1 MLDDDDLEDE
11 RADPAGPESAAATA
25 SLGPASAAP
34 GIPADLPTNA
44 ELGRLFGE
52 IGDLLEIKGE
62 LVFKV
67 VAYRRA
73 ADVIAACPVD
83 LASAY
88 LEGKPPRL
96 AGVGQAIS
104 DKIEERVR
112 TGRLGFLDKLSS
124 ELPLTLVDL
133 LRIPGLGP
141 RTVSQIYRDLGI
153 ATLEELR
160 VAAETGRLRGLRGIS
175 ARTEQLILSGIE
187 SLARQVQR
195 LRLNEA
201 EERIAFI
208 EAILRQAPG
217 VRRIVP
223 AGSFRR
229 RRETIADLDFLAE
242 TSDPAALLERFL
254 AVPRIREVIAQGSH
268 KAAISLHDGPN
279 VDLMIMPPGE
289 AGTYLVH
296 FTGSREHNVRLRA
309 RARNMGWSLSE
320 KGFLRIDPE
329 TGQAL
334 TGPAAELRTMATEVE
349 VYAFLGLP
357 FIEPELRED
366 QGEIEAALAGRLP
379 RLVSLDDL
387 QGDLHSHSG
396 WSDGTEP
403 VEVMAEEARRR
414 GRRYQA
420 LTDHTWSLQVAN
432 GLAPDRVE
440 EQRGVIAALNARFE
454 AEERAA
460 RLGTGRLPDGAAP
473 PGFRLLHGCELEIRT
488 DGRLDYDDDLLA
500 RFDLVVASLH
510 VGRRQPREQLTA
522 RVLTAIRSPHVDVI
536 AHPSGRKVL
545 RRPDLDLDWD
555 AIYVEAARTGTILE
569 MNGSP
574 DRLDLAVERAR
585 RAVAAGCLVAIDSDA
600 HRIRELDDVRWG
612 VSQAR
617 RAWVEPDRVVNTWEP
632 ERLLAWLAGKEARL
646 IAAGV
651 EPYRQP
657 GGVE

>member
-1 MLDDDDLEDE
+1 MLHDDDLEDAPDG
-11 RADPAGPESAAATA
+11 ADSAGPA
-25 SLGPASAAP
+25 LMGPASDAS

-104 DKIEERVR
+104 DKIDERVR
-112 TGRLGFLDKLSS
+112 TGRLGFLDRLSA

-153 ATLEELR
+153 ATLDGLR

-175 ARTEQLILSGIE
+175 ARTEQLVLSGIE
-187 SLARQVQR
+187 SLALQVQR

-201 EERIAFI
+201 EERIESI

-217 VRRIVP
+217 VRRVVP

-229 RRETIADLDFLAE
+229 RRETIGDLDFLAE
-242 TSDPAALLERFL
+242 TDNPAALLERFL

-268 KAAISLHDGPN
+268 KAAISLRDGPN

-289 AGTYLVH
+289 AGAYLVH

-309 RARNMGWSLSE
+309 RARDLGWSLSE

-334 TGPAAELRTMATEVE
+334 TGPAAERRTMATEAE

-522 RVLTAIRSPHVDVI
+522 RVLMAIRSPHVDVI

-651 EPYRQP
+651 EPHRQP
-657 GGVE
+657 GAVA